1 MNDFESMT
9 KRLRKLLFILGSIVL
24 LLSSCDDT
32 PEINSVYFGGKI
44 INPKTNYVVLFD
56 YEAVVDTF
64 YLDENDKF
72 LVELPNLRESLYYFK
87 HGDEH
92 QYMYLEPKDSV
103 LIRLN
108 TWHFDESLVFSGN
121 GANRNN
127 LLIDC
132 FLEAEKDDKL
142 FYSFYNLTPDEF
154 KSKVDSIEKIKLTR
168 YDDFDA
174 NHPKESD
181 QFKSILKIAL
191 TYPLYTKVENYSMAH
206 TTKQNHGKHSEV
218 NRDFYKHRDNIVLD
232 KDSIMYF
239 GAYRDFVV
247 SHLYNK
253 VNTAGHDIS
262 SDAFTVGLLKT
273 IASEMKSEISRNAML
288 RQTVIAHFY
297 RKSSCDV
304 NVDAFTTYLNLTSNA
319 KDKKLV
325 SELLN
330 DTKKAHKGSKLE
342 NFTITDYNKTDRP
355 IHSVI
360 KGKNAVIYFWN
371 PEFINKDDIASVV
384 KFLSNKY
391 PDIKFVGVKI
401 DGDSNPNGRIKKLD
415 IKSQYY
421 LTPNSE
427 ASKFLTSKMPRTI
440 LVNKKGI
447 IINGYAAISSRNIYS
462 QVKDLSGK

>member
-1 MNDFESMT
+1 M
-9 KRLRKLLFILGSIVL
+9 RKLIFILGGIVL
-24 LLSSCDDT
+24 LFSSCDDT
-32 PEINSVYFGGKI
+32 PENKSVYFGGKI

-56 YEAVVDTF
+56 YEAVIDTF
-64 YLDENDKF
+64 YLDQNDKF

-92 QYMYLEPKDSV
+92 QYIYLEPQDSV

-108 TWHFDESLVFSGN
+108 TWHFDESLVFSGH

-132 FLEAEKDDKL
+132 FLESEKDDKL
-142 FYSFYNLTPDEF
+142 FYSYYNLTPDDF
-154 KSKVDSIEKIKLTR
+154 INRVDSMEKIKVAR
-168 YDDFDA
+168 YDEFHVK
-174 NHPKESD
+174 NPKESD
-181 QFKSILKIAL
+181 HFKSILKIAL
-191 TYPLYTKVENYSMAH
+191 TYPLYTKIENYSMAH
-206 TTKQNHGKHSEV
+206 TTKQNHDKHIEV
-218 NRDFYKHRDNIVLD
+218 NRDFYKHRDLIALD
-232 KDSIMYF
+232 RDSIMYF

-253 VNTAGHDIS
+253 VNTAGHDITS
-262 SDAFTVGLLKT
+262 NEFTVGLLKT

-304 NVDAFTTYLNLTSNA
+304 NIDAFTTYLNLTTNPN
-319 KDKKLV
+319 DKKLV

-330 DTKKAHKGSKLE
+330 DTKQLHKGNKLE
-342 NFTITDYNKTDRP
+342 NFTITDYNKTDRS
-355 IHSVI
+355 IKSII

-384 KFLSNKY
+384 QFLSNKY
-391 PDIKFVGVKI
+391 PETKFVGVKI

-421 LTPNSE
+421 LTPKSE
-427 ASKFLTSKMPRTI
+427 ASAFLTSKMPRTI
-440 LVNKKGI
+440 LVNKKGVI
-447 IINGYAAISSRNIYS
+447 TNGYAAISSRNIYS
-462 QVKDLSGK
+462 QVKALSKK